1 VGIFAHLVGRLTL
14 WLFGWRAVGELPP
27 DKRLVLIAH
36 PHTTNWDIVFM
47 LGVGWTLR
55 IKINW
60 VGKRSLFRWPY
71 GWLMRAWGGFMI
83 DRSKGS
89 NQVQLIADH
98 IKSQEQILI
107 VVAPSGTRSKTDYWK
122 SGFYYIALTAN
133 VPVLCC
139 FLDYARK
146 EGGIGTTVHLT
157 GNMSADMDQIR
168 AFYADKTG
176 KRPEK
181 ATLIR
186 LKDEIAEPPEIK
198 T

>member
-1 VGIFAHLVGRLTL
+1 
-14 WLFGWRAVGELPP
+14 
-27 DKRLVLIAH
+27 
-36 PHTTNWDIVFM
+36 
-47 LGVGWTLR
+47 
-55 IKINW
+55 
-60 VGKRSLFRWPY
+60 
-71 GWLMRAWGGFMI
+71 MRAWGGFMV

-107 VVAPSGTRSKTDYWK
+107 VVAPSGTRSKTDCWK

-146 EGGIGTTVHLT
+146 EGGIGPSVHLT
-157 GNMSADMDQIR
+157 GNVSDDMDQIR

-181 ATLIR
+181 ATPIR